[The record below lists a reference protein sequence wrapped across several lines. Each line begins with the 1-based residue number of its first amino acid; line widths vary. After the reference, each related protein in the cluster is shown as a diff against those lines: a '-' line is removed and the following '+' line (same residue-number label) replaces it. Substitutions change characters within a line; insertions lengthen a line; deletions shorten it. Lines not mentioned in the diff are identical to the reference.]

1 MAQERETVSF
11 VDLLRWLLPL
21 AVVVLGVV
29 LFFLY
34 HGAAPALGAG
44 L

>member
-1 MAQERETVSF
+1 MAQERESVS
-11 VDLLRWLLPL
+11 VIDLLRWLLPI

-34 HGAAPALGAG
+34 HGAAPALGVG
-44 L
+44 Q